1 MWRTLKTSVAT
12 THLPIAVY
20 RVPSKFNLYI
30 ASMSDPEVFIKGY
43 KVDRDKLK
51 ERYGTREYDPNN
63 SRFWSIWEKFPHK
76 YLYFATGMDES
87 RDLHLVVVLADGLNK
102 EELEQQPI
110 VTLEAPYTNVFTPG
124 IWVRR

>member
-63 SRFWSIWEKFPHK
+63 SRFWSIWQKFPHK
-76 YLYFATGMDES
+76 YLYFATGMDER

-124 IWVRR
+124 IWVRW